1 MALEFDA
8 PENQDQEGTFL
19 TEPGKYH
26 CLVHS
31 VETDP
36 LNKDGGQITNA
47 AFRVHA
53 SVLEGTTAGQKDK
66 EFNLMFFN
74 PKMTDKDN
82 GEMAKKKSPEDTE
95 LLKDLNETVAGMAE
109 ALRGIT
115 RFGKS
120 GSSACEKILLSDFMR
135 HLLAIAAVSP
145 QARGIKFRTLYPEN
159 LTVSVNASRSDL
171 QQACF
176 NLIKNA
182 VEAVGGRP
190 AGEIIEI
197 AISSEG
203 KDVKIL
209 ISDSGPGIP
218 EDVLKTLFRKSITTK
233 KDGTGVGLL
242 ITRDLL
248 MRNYGEVTLR
258 NREGGGLA
266 ATVSLPA
273 A

>member
-82 GEMAKKKSPEDTE
+82 GEMAKKKILFFAQSIGCGAVVNGKIVIKFGPDPHDPDYDEGATNIGCKYAEGKQFVVE
-95 LLKDLNETVAGMAE
+95 LEKDRDGKYLTLRFCNVWHVDHPAVKDVPKCKASLAMIPA
-109 ALRGIT
+109 ALR
-115 RFGKS
+115 KS
-120 GSSACEKILLSDFMR
+120 EKDFQKPGQKPGNGAGSGAKQNPPQPQKP
-135 HLLAIAAVSP
+135 AA
-145 QARGIKFRTLYPEN
+145 
-159 LTVSVNASRSDL
+159 
-171 QQACF
+171 
-176 NLIKNA
+176 
-182 VEAVGGRP
+182 
-190 AGEIIEI
+190 
-197 AISSEG
+197 
-203 KDVKIL
+203 
-209 ISDSGPGIP
+209 
-218 EDVLKTLFRKSITTK
+218 
-233 KDGTGVGLL
+233 
-242 ITRDLL
+242 
-248 MRNYGEVTLR
+248 
-258 NREGGGLA
+258 A
-266 ATVSLPA
+266 ATPPVDGGDL
-273 A
+273 